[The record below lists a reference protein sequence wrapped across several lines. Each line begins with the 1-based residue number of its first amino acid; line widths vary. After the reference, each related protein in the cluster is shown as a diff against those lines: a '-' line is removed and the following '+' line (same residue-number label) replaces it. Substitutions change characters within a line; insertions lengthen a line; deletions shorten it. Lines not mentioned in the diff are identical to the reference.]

1 MVRKGEDVEIENE
14 VSPPSLILTAQFSFP
29 QFGTIACFLCHPKT
43 VYAFTNTY
51 VYLHIHEHT
60 QHMLFCSSP
69 FLIIAHT
76 RAHSGPLRLEATHST
91 AADVLDCFSWIKLF
105 LSTTNS
111 AAVNILGFESLP
123 TWCVLFWCY

>member
-1 MVRKGEDVEIENE
+1 MKFLPISDSYCPV
-14 VSPPSLILTAQFSFP
+14 LFP
-29 QFGTIACFLCHPKT
+29 TVGHHCLFFVYHPKT
-43 VYAFTNTY
+43 VYAFTNTN

-69 FLIIAHT
+69 FLIIAHA

-111 AAVNILGFESLP
+111 AAVNILGFES
-123 TWCVLFWCY
+123 

>member
-1 MVRKGEDVEIENE
+1 MVKKGEQMKFKNE
-14 VSPPSLILTAQFSFP
+14 LACLSDSHFPVPFS
-29 QFGTIACFLCHPKT
+29 TDWHYYRFLVHHPET
-43 VYAFTNTY
+43 VYTFMSIY
-51 VYLHIHEHT
+51 KYLHIHEHT

-111 AAVNILGFESLP
+111 AAVNILGFES
-123 TWCVLFWCY
+123 